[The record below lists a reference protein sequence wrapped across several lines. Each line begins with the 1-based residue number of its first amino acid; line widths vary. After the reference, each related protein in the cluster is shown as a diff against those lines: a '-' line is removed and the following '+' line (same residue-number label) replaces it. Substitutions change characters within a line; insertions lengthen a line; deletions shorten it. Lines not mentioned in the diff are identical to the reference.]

1 MKRIL
6 FLTAFSL
13 IMLSTRAASYPYN
26 PPKRPAFTS
35 SNLPIVV
42 ITLDEAI
49 KKKETKERSVATMT
63 ILDRKDG
70 GRNQLSDIAESP
82 NYSDESIFNYYG
94 KIGIRYRGSS
104 SFSMS
109 DKKPFQLRTENTDG
123 SKKPAD
129 ILGMGADD
137 NWTLLA
143 PYADKSL
150 MRDVLVFDLTRG
162 YFDYVPRARYCEL
175 VIEGVYQG
183 IYILAARARKGD
195 HRLQLPK
202 PGAEGDALTGGY
214 LLDIDRTDDP
224 GFYSNHKAWN
234 KEKQEVVG
242 SFIYYQYKYPDAEDL
257 LPIQKTYIEN
267 AIHEFEDVLKSREFD
282 DPVNGYR
289 AHIDTMSAINYILT
303 QEFTHNV
310 DGYRLSTPIYKY
322 NDARDPR
329 FKFSLWDFNLSL
341 GNNNYMGAHTTYDW
355 GYLEFSSENG
365 VNIPF
370 WFRRLI
376 DDPPFFEAMRK
387 QWCLFRST
395 SHDIEH
401 INHKIDSLATHLNE
415 AQKRNFAAWDIL
427 GKYVWPNLL
436 IYDTW
441 EEELDYLRN
450 FVEKRI
456 EWIDNEFE
464 LLPIETVNCKST
476 LSYACKGFEVTIT
489 ANPAPDGMEFD
500 CWMGDLNLLDNPNS
514 ETVSFIMPDVPI
526 YFEPAYRT
534 VIDTERAETENTLH
548 LYPNPAKGHIHI
560 ANTREG
566 TTFAIINQVGQ
577 TLLTGTAANGE
588 TIDISALPPGAYI
601 VKAANASSFFVKE

>member
-13 IMLSTRAASYPYN
+13 IMLSARAASYPYN
-26 PPKRPAFTS
+26 PPNRPAFTS

-42 ITLDEAI
+42 IKLDEPF
-49 KKKETKERSVATMT
+49 KEKSSKERASATIT

-70 GRNQLSDIAESP
+70 GRNQMSDLEREPDYA
-82 NYSDESIFNYYG
+82 DENLFNYYG

-109 DKKPFQLRTENTDG
+109 DKKPFQMRTENTDG
-123 SKKPAD
+123 SKRAAD

-162 YFDYVPRARYCEL
+162 YFDYAPRARYCEL

-183 IYILAARARKGD
+183 VYIIAARARKGD

-202 PGAEGDALTGGY
+202 PGTEGDALTGGY

-234 KEKQEVVG
+234 KEMRDVVG
-242 SFIYYQYKYPDAEDL
+242 SYIYYQYKYPDADDL
-257 LPIQKTYIEN
+257 LPQQKTYIEN
-267 AIHEFEDVLKSREFD
+267 AVHTFENVMKSDEFA

-289 AHIDTMSAINYILT
+289 AYIDTMSAINYILT

-310 DGYRLSTPIYKY
+310 DGYRLSTPFYKY

-355 GYLEFSSENG
+355 GYLEFSNENG
-365 VNIPF
+365 VYIPF

-376 DDPPFFEAMRK
+376 DDPPFYEAMRK
-387 QWCLFRST
+387 QWCLYRST
-395 SHDIEH
+395 SHNIEH

-427 GKYVWPNLL
+427 GKYVWPNLVN
-436 IYDTW
+436 YATW

-450 FVEKRI
+450 FIVKRI
-456 EWIDNEFE
+456 EWIDGEFG
-464 LLPIETVNCKST
+464 LLPIETVNCQSV
-476 LSYACKGFEVTIT
+476 LAYACEGFEVTVT
-489 ANPAPDGMEFD
+489 ADPAPEGMEFD
-500 CWMGDLNLLDNPNS
+500 YWMGDTNLLNNINS
-514 ETVSFIMPDVPI
+514 ATISFIMPDIPI
-526 YFEPAYRT
+526 FFEPAYRT
-534 VIDTERAETENTLH
+534 VIGTERAETGSPLH

-560 ANTREG
+560 VNLQEG
-566 TTFAIINQVGQ
+566 TAYTIANQIGQ
-577 TLLTGTAANGE
+577 TLLAGTAAAGE
-588 TIDISALPPGAYI
+588 AIDISTLPPGTYI
-601 VKAANASSFFVKE
+601 VKVANASSFFIKE